1 MIEYI
6 YDAIRAVAGQP
17 ISISAVITD
26 ATGAAIEEKCAF
38 MLHDADGR
46 MIAHADGEYLG
57 EGQWQFNL
65 PASMTS
71 GLKGRHWYCIQHEDN
86 NLCFMQP
93 IYLV

>member
-6 YDAIRAVAGQP
+6 YDAIRAVAGQE
-17 ISISAVITD
+17 IGISAVITD
-26 ATGAAIEEKCAF
+26 ATGAAIEDACAF
-38 MLHDADGR
+38 MLHNDTGAVIG
-46 MIAHADGEYLG
+46 MVNGEYLG

-65 PASMTS
+65 PASLTS
-71 GLKGRHWYCIQHEDN
+71 GLKGRYWYCIQHEDN